1 MLKAVVTTNSDMA
14 RERIPPHNLEAEQSL
29 IGGILIEKD
38 AVIRVADLVTP
49 EDFYRQAHADIYSA
63 MTTLW
68 GKHEPI
74 DIPNLANLLAERG
87 RLEAIG
93 GRAYLMELT
102 TIVPTAANI
111 VSYANI
117 VQKKSTLRRL
127 MAVASEI
134 ADLSFE
140 EDQDADDVMD
150 RAERAVMGVSQQTT
164 RTAFVPISEALDEA
178 FERID
183 VLHNEK
189 GKLRGAPTGFKDLD
203 NLLGGL
209 QKSDLVILAARP
221 SVGKTSFAMD
231 IARLTAVKHKVP
243 VGIFSLEMSKD
254 QLVNRMLCSEA
265 GVNLWHMRTGNMSE
279 QGEDND
285 FARIATAMG
294 NLAEAP
300 IYIDD
305 TPSLNIMQIRAKS
318 RRLQMEHGL
327 GLIIIDY
334 LQLMESR
341 ARKDDNR
348 VQEVSEI
355 TRALKGLARELNV
368 PVLALSQLARAV
380 EQSKPAIP
388 KLSHL
393 RESGSIEQDAD
404 IVMFIYRKAADKN
417 YRFDEIPLEDRNIAE
432 IHVAKHRN
440 GPTGEIKLYFDAAR
454 TSFRNLDTRFVN
466 PG

>member
-1 MLKAVVTTNSDMA
+1 MA
-14 RERIPPHNLEAEQSL
+14 RERIPPHNLEAEQSVL
-29 IGGILIEKD
+29 GGILIEKD
-38 AVIRVADLVTP
+38 AIIRVADLVTS
-49 EDFYRQAHADIYSA
+49 EDFYRSAHTDIYGA
-63 MTTLW
+63 MTSLW
-68 GKHEPI
+68 DKHEPI

-87 RLEAIG
+87 RLEAVG

-102 TIVPTAANI
+102 TVISTAANI

-117 VQKKSTLRRL
+117 VAKKSTLRRL
-127 MAVASEI
+127 MTVASEI

-164 RTAFVPISEALDEA
+164 RTAFVPISAALDEA

-209 QKSDLVILAARP
+209 QKSDLIILAARP

-231 IARLTAVKHKVP
+231 IARQTAVKHKVP
-243 VGIFSLEMSKD
+243 VGMFSLEMSKD
-254 QLVNRMLCSEA
+254 QLVDRMLCAEA
-265 GVNLWHMRTGNMSE
+265 GVNLWNLRTGNMSE
-279 QGEDND
+279 QGGDDND

-305 TPSLNIMQIRAKS
+305 TPSLNVMQVRAKA
-318 RRLQMEHGL
+318 RRLKMEHGL
-327 GLIIIDY
+327 GLLVIDY

-341 ARKDDNR
+341 SRKDDNR
-348 VQEVSEI
+348 VQEVAEI
-355 TRALKGLARELNV
+355 SRALKSLARELNV
-368 PVLALSQLARAV
+368 PVLALSQLSRAV
-380 EQSKPAIP
+380 ESGSGPAIP

-393 RESGSIEQDAD
+393 RDSGAIEQDAD
-404 IVMFIYRKAADKN
+404 IVMFIYRKAVDKN
-417 YRFDEIPLEDRNIAE
+417 FRLEEIPLAERDIAE

-440 GPTGEIKLYFDAAR
+440 GPTGEVKLYFDAAR
-454 TSFRNLDTRFVN
+454 TSFRNLDTRYVS
-466 PG
+466 PT